1 MNNVGVGISVA
12 LMSVLVGCGDRT
24 EEAVGERFVVRR
36 LSLRDVV
43 SQTGEVTPVVKV
55 DIKCEASG
63 RIEHVYVKEGQRI
76 EQGDKILTIDPER
89 LRTRRKKLDL
99 SVEEARIRRDI
110 AKRNYERSQEL
121 SETGTV
127 SRRQLEDLESEYRL
141 KQIAYQQQVLE
152 RKDIVDQL
160 KETTVLSPMSGV
172 LTRLNVEEGEIA
184 VSATSGYQSGT
195 VIGTVAD
202 IERLEVVTEIGEVD
216 YPKLSV
222 GQPVVIRPE
231 ATENVETHGS
241 IDFISLTAR
250 KEGNDELGSFE
261 VRITID
267 SLVTGVVPGV
277 NVNVDFVVLEKSD
290 VLAVPYHFVKRRGG
304 RAMVV
309 RVAHGENG
317 ERTVRPVKVSTGN
330 TDFRHYEI
338 LDGLAEGDTVV
349 FRPDM
354 EKGGPGRGRRGGK
367 G

>member
-1 MNNVGVGISVA
+1 MKRTCVGIA
-12 LMSVLVGCGDRT
+12 LTALVLTAGCGRRK
-24 EEAVGERFVVRR
+24 EGPSGETFVVKR
-36 LSLRDVV
+36 LGLRDVV

-55 DIKCEASG
+55 DIKSEASG
-63 RIEHVYVKEGQRI
+63 RIERVYVKEGQRV
-76 EQGDKILTIDPER
+76 EEGDKLVTIDPER
-89 LRTRRKKLDL
+89 LLTRKKKLDL

-110 AKRNYERSQEL
+110 AKRNYERSREL

-141 KQIAYQQQVLE
+141 KEIAYQQQLLE

-160 KETTVLSPMSGV
+160 KETTVVAPMSGV
-172 LTRLNVEEGEIA
+172 LTHLNVEEGEIA

-195 VIGTVAD
+195 IIGTVAD
-202 IERLEVVTEIGEVD
+202 IERLEVITEIGEVD
-216 YPKLSV
+216 YPKLYV

-231 ATENVETHGS
+231 AAEAVQTHGT

-261 VRITID
+261 VRIAID
-267 SLVTGVVPGV
+267 SVVTGVVPGV
-277 NVNVDFVVLEKSD
+277 NVNVDFVVLEKGD

-304 RAMVV
+304 RAMVT
-309 RVAHGENG
+309 RVTRNENG
-317 ERTVRPVKVSTGN
+317 ERTVGPARVKTGS

-338 LDGLAEGDTVV
+338 LDGLAEGDTVM
-349 FRPDM
+349 FRPEM
-354 EKGGPGRGRRGGK
+354 AEGGPGRRRGGR